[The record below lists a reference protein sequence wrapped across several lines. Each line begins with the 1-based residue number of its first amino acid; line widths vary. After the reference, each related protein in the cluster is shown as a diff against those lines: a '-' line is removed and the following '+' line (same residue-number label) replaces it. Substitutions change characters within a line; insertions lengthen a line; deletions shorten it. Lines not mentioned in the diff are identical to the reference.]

1 MRPLL
6 TLVTMLLVVGCSG
19 YKNDVELVCNA
30 RTRAQIPAGTKVDD
44 EAELIKAH
52 LFVNIH
58 SPKGKK
64 VFLSLGSM
72 RNAEKLELLRKE
84 AAAEGINP
92 CPLADEAEAAIKKAA
107 EAAAA
112 APPEPA
118 PTPAP
123 AAPVAPAADAG
134 APAPVVPAP

>member
-84 AAAEGINP
+84 AAAEGISP

-107 EAAAA
+107 AAAAA
-112 APPEPA
+112 APPEPTPAPPAPAAEVAA
-118 PTPAP
+118 PTPAAP
-123 AAPVAPAADAG
+123 AAPAP
-134 APAPVVPAP
+134 

>member
-1 MRPLL
+1 MALMRPLL

-30 RTRAQIPAGTKVDD
+30 RTRTQIPPGTKVDD

-52 LFVNIH
+52 LFINIH

-72 RNAEKLELLRKE
+72 HNAEKLELLRRE
-84 AAAEGINP
+84 AAAEGISP

-107 EAAAA
+107 AAAAAA
-112 APPEPA
+112 APPEPGPTTAAVA
-118 PTPAP
+118 PPAP
-123 AAPVAPAADAG
+123 S
-134 APAPVVPAP
+134 APAP

>member
-1 MRPLL
+1 MALMRPLL

-30 RTRAQIPAGTKVDD
+30 RTRTQIPPGTKVDD

-52 LFVNIH
+52 LFINIH

-72 RNAEKLELLRKE
+72 HNAEKLELLRRE
-84 AAAEGINP
+84 AAAEGISP

-107 EAAAA
+107 AAAAAA
-112 APPEPA
+112 APLEPGPTAAVAPPA
-118 PTPAP
+118 PS
-123 AAPVAPAADAG
+123 
-134 APAPVVPAP
+134 APAP

>member
-1 MRPLL
+1 MRSLL
-6 TLVTMLLVVGCSG
+6 ALVTMLLVVGCSG

-30 RTRAQIPAGTKVDD
+30 RTRTQIPPGTKVDD
-44 EAELIKAH
+44 ETELIKAH

-84 AAAEGINP
+84 AAAEGVSP
-92 CPLADEAEAAIKKAA
+92 CPLADDAEAAIKKAA
-107 EAAAA
+107 AA
-112 APPEPA
+112 APVEPA
-118 PTPAP
+118 PTAAAVPVPVPPAP
-123 AAPVAPAADAG
+123 S
-134 APAPVVPAP
+134 APAP

>member
-1 MRPLL
+1 
-6 TLVTMLLVVGCSG
+6 MLLVVGCSG

-30 RTRAQIPAGTKVDD
+30 RTRTQIPPGTKVDD

-52 LFVNIH
+52 LFINIH

-72 RNAEKLELLRKE
+72 HNAEKLELLRRE
-84 AAAEGINP
+84 AAAEGISP

-107 EAAAA
+107 AAAAAA
-112 APPEPA
+112 APLEPGPTAAVAPPA
-118 PTPAP
+118 PS
-123 AAPVAPAADAG
+123 
-134 APAPVVPAP
+134 APAP

>member
-1 MRPLL
+1 MR
-6 TLVTMLLVVGCSG
+6 TLGVLATMLLVVGCSG

-30 RTRAQIPAGTKVDD
+30 RERTRIPAGTKVDD

-72 RNAEKLELLRKE
+72 RNAEKLELLRRE
-84 AAAEGINP
+84 AAAEGISP

-107 EAAAA
+107 QAAPPEAPPAAAA
-112 APPEPA
+112 AVV
-118 PTPAP
+118 PAP
-123 AAPVAPAADAG
+123 AA
-134 APAPVVPAP
+134 APAP